1 MSNVLDFL
9 EKRGFVDQITH
20 AELKDALKKPLYL
33 YYGIDPTADSLHLG
47 NLVGLVQL
55 MHFARFGHRPVILL
69 GGATGLIGDPSG
81 KDKERPLLTPEQV
94 QNNVLK
100 IKKIIDRF
108 LPSDDPSV
116 APIFVNNMDWYE
128 KMNVIEYLRVVGK
141 QFRVGAMMG
150 KESVRA
156 RLNSD
161 EGMSYTEFSY
171 QLLQGYDFY
180 YLFKEHKV
188 MLQIGGSDQ
197 YGNITAGTDV
207 VRRMGEG
214 PVFGYTYPL
223 LTRSDGKKFGK
234 SEKGAIWIDREHLS
248 PYEFYQY
255 LVRTPDADVTLFM
268 RALTLMESEE
278 IDALE
283 KSMSSSS
290 YEVNSAQKK
299 FAEEVTRLVHGEEG
313 LQEALKTTAAATPG
327 KLSFDEENLGQVKD
341 SMPSVELAKGDVL
354 GQNYIDV
361 AVASGLLKSKGEAR
375 RLLQNGGAYINGEK
389 VSSVDTLIE
398 SSHVLKDEFVVLSA
412 GKKKS
417 LLIILK

>member
-9 EKRGFVDQITH
+9 EKRGFVDQVTH
-20 AELKDALKKPLYL
+20 QELKEALNNPVCLYH
-33 YYGIDPTADSLHLG
+33 GIDPTADCLHIG

-55 MHFARFGHRPVILL
+55 MHFARHGHRPVILV

-81 KDKERPLLTPEQV
+81 KDEERPLLTLEIV
-94 QNNVLK
+94 QSNVKK
-100 IKKIIDRF
+100 IKAIIERF
-108 LPSDDPSV
+108 LPSDDPNV
-116 APIFVNNMDWYE
+116 APIFVNNFDWYE

-141 QFRVGAMMG
+141 QFRVGPMMG
-150 KESVRA
+150 KESVRK

-180 YLFKEHKV
+180 HLFKKHNV
-188 MLQIGGSDQ
+188 VLQIGGSDQ
-197 YGNITAGTDV
+197 YGNITAGTEV

-214 PVFGYTYPL
+214 PVFGFTYPL

-234 SEKGAIWIDREHLS
+234 SESGAIWIDRDRLS

-255 LVRTPDADVTLFM
+255 LVRTPDADVPLFM
-268 RALTLMESEE
+268 RALTLMDVEE
-278 IDALE
+278 INQIE
-283 KSMSSSS
+283 QSMSSSS
-290 YEVNSAQKK
+290 YEVNSAQKR
-299 FAEEVTRLVHGEEG
+299 FAEEVTRLVHGEKG
-313 LQEALKTTAAATPG
+313 LQEALVTTAAVTPG

-341 SMPSVELAKGDVL
+341 SMPNIELARGEVL
-354 GQNYIDV
+354 GQSYIDV

-389 VSSVDTLIE
+389 VFSADTSIE
-398 SSHVLKDEFVVLSA
+398 ISHVLKDELVVLSA